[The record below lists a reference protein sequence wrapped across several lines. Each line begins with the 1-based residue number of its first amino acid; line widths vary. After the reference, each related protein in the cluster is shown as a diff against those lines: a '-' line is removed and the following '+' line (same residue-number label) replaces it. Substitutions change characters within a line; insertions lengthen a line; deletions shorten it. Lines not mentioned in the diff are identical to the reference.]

1 MQRVPVICVDGPSG
15 VGKGTLSLQLA
26 DSLGWH
32 LLDSGVLYRVLGLA
46 CSQSAVALDDAPAVA
61 AMARSL
67 DIRFQSGSDGVRVWL
82 GDSDVTVAIRTEAG
96 GRRAS
101 EVAVHVEVREALLH
115 RQRELA
121 RLPGLIADGRDMGT
135 VVFPDASL
143 KIFLTASAEARAER
157 RLLQLQGM
165 GESVRLARLL
175 ADIGQR
181 DARDESRA
189 ASPLVAAED
198 AIVVDSTSLTAD
210 AVMHLVRGLA
220 VSRGII
226 KE

>member
-1 MQRVPVICVDGPSG
+1 
-15 VGKGTLSLQLA
+15 LQLA

-165 GESVRLARLL
+165 GESVSLARLL

-198 AIVVDSTSLTAD
+198 AIVVDSTTLTAD